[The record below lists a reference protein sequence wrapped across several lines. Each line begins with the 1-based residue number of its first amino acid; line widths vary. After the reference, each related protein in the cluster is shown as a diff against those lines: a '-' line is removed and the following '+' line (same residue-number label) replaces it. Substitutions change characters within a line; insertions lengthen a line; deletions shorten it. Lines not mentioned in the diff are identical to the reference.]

1 MAWTTNDEV
10 SQIKE
15 LFTSG
20 KVDKIVWNYQAGGD
34 SINDYSNTFYL
45 NGEEVTTE
53 GIDVS
58 DYVLDVVD
66 IAEASDGHYLGE
78 FGNVIITLEGD
89 ELHVIKDYQ
98 TEWNVSE
105 DEVMYV
111 SLNEE
116 QIEVFKKIKSFTVS
130 TYEQVLDEIEFKED
144 IYITSKI
151 ETTITDV
158 IENAI
163 DKADDFLDALSI
175 SKDSYIDDYR
185 TILMEDGLEDDNL
198 RFTLHYSTIETR
210 DGNDS

>member
-34 SINDYSNTFYL
+34 SINDYSSNFYL
-45 NGEEVTTE
+45 NDEEVTIE

-58 DYVLDVVD
+58 DYVLDKVD
-66 IAEASDGHYLGE
+66 IADASDGHYLGE
-78 FGNVIITLEGD
+78 FGNVIITLEDD
-89 ELHVIKDYQ
+89 ELQVVKDYQ
-98 TEWNVSE
+98 TEWSVSE

-111 SLNEE
+111 SVSEK
-116 QIEVFKKIKSFTVS
+116 QIEVLKKIKSFTLSV
-130 TYEQVLDEIEFKED
+130 YEHSLED
-144 IYITSKI
+144 IDFTEDLYITNEMSTAI
-151 ETTITDV
+151 DNI

-163 DKADDFLDALSI
+163 DKADDFLNSLPND
-175 SKDSYIDDYR
+175 IDDYR
-185 TILMEDGLEDDNL
+185 TITMEDGLEDDDL
-198 RFTLHYSTIETR
+198 RFTLHYSKIETR